1 MYNIAMRMLGN
12 KMDAE
17 DVIQDAFVT
26 AFRKIGDYRGEAS
39 FGAWLR
45 RIVVNH
51 CINFLQRNKSFF
63 ESLDS
68 QTGQFQEEDNEE
80 EAYGFPPEMIHG
92 AVKNLP
98 EGSRVVLNLFLF
110 EGYKHREI
118 AAMLNISEST
128 SKSQYQRAKMLLKE
142 KLMDHEK

>member
-1 MYNIAMRMLGN
+1 MYNIAMRMLAN

-39 FGAWLR
+39 FGSWLR

-68 QTGQFQEEDNEE
+68 QIEQAWVEDNDD
-80 EAYGFPPEMIHG
+80 EAYEFSPEMIHE
-92 AVKNLP
+92 AVKVLP
-98 EGSRVVLNLFLF
+98 AGSRIVLNLYLF

-118 AAMLNISEST
+118 AAMLSISEST
-128 SKSQYQRAKMLLKE
+128 SKSQYQRAKTLLKE
-142 KLMDHEK
+142 KLMNYEK